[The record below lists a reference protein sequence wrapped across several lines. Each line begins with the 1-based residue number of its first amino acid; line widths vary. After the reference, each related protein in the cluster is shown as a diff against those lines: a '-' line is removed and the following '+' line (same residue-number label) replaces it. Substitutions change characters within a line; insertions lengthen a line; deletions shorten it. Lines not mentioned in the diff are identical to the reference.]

1 MYELGSSP
9 KSLIES
15 LELVRLHSPPHI
27 LGKLL
32 DVCNNPEGSIEELA
46 NIIEIDAALTSR
58 VIMAANSVAF
68 AINEPLDSMT
78 HTLTLLGHERVKT
91 MVLTL
96 SIQQLFSGLSPS
108 KKEFACNAWVDA
120 LYCAVFAEHLSQAVD
135 YEIPRDAYLAG
146 LLHDF
151 GQMVFD
157 ARHHEQYIEVM
168 SQNSEAEVVNQEIL
182 KFGISH
188 SELGADIIEHWPSLS
203 VTIADAVRY
212 HHEAE
217 EQLQGADMLCRIL
230 AEASELAW
238 HWSHKGKPDPKWRSA
253 LIDQD
258 DMVAIY
264 QQVQQRI
271 EQLGVTLGIADTAAG
286 GLTRA
291 RLASHIEK
299 ETIRLARKIRDASL
313 VKVLSCDDARAPQLD
328 TPRGLLSRIS
338 REMQLLFSIADIAL
352 LLPDTENPDYLSFY
366 QVNPRQPVSRFA
378 IDNNNSQIIRGYLEK
393 RMVWIELEKKHD
405 PVAPISDRQ
414 IIRRLHH
421 EIALSLPLGNGEQ
434 VVGAIVIGVNRAQ
447 KNSLDNLSTLIS
459 GYLKNVASQ
468 WLLQEQALSRKSIED
483 DLQEELEQ
491 RDVNKLVHEISNPL
505 SVIGNYIDIIKS
517 NQKADGTDND
527 REFEILKEEL
537 QRIGDIVLNF
547 KDARDSES
555 ATVSLNEE
563 LKICVPL
570 YIKSVSRSR
579 DVEIRWQL
587 DSNDA
592 EINISRDGLRQIVLN
607 LVKNAVE
614 AKGRDAEI
622 TISSRHFVNIDG
634 KVYAQFS
641 VADRGR
647 GVDAITRN
655 LLFAGSTSTKRGAN
669 RGLGLAVVAEIL
681 GNFGGHIKYLETEGG
696 GATFEVLIPL
706 LLNTS
711 DTIGGKNSR

>member
-32 DVCNNPEGSIEELA
+32 DVCNNPESSIEELA
-46 NIIEIDAALTSR
+46 EIIEIDAALSCR

-68 AINEPLDSMT
+68 AIIEPLDSMT
-78 HTLTLLGHERVKT
+78 RTLTLLGHERVKT

-96 SIQQLFSGLSPS
+96 SIQQLFSGLIPS
-108 KKEFACNAWVDA
+108 KKEFVCNAWVDS
-120 LYCAVFAEHLSQAVD
+120 LYCAVFAEHLAKAVD

-157 ARHHEQYIEVM
+157 ARHHEQYVEVM
-168 SQNSEAEVVNQEIL
+168 SQNSEAEVVSGEIQ
-182 KFGISH
+182 KFGTSH
-188 SELGADIIEHWPSLS
+188 SELGADIIESWPSLS
-203 VTIADAVRY
+203 MTIADAVRF
-212 HHEAE
+212 HHEDE

-230 AEASELAW
+230 AEASEMAW
-238 HWSHKGKPDPKWRSA
+238 HWSHKGKPDPKWCST
-253 LIDQD
+253 LIDRD
-258 DMVAIY
+258 GVVSMY
-264 QQVQQRI
+264 LRVQERVR
-271 EQLGVTLGIADTAAG
+271 QLAATLGIADTAAG

-291 RLASHIEK
+291 RLAGHIEK
-299 ETIRLARKIRDASL
+299 ETIRMARKIRDASL
-313 VKVLSCDDARAPQLD
+313 VKVLSCDDKHAAEVS

-352 LLPDTENPDYLSFY
+352 LVPDAENPDYLSFY

-378 IDNNNSQIIRGYLEK
+378 IDNNNSQIIQGYQEK
-393 RMVWIELEKKHD
+393 QAVWVELEKKNGQA
-405 PVAPISDRQ
+405 APISDRQ

-421 EIALSLPLGNGEQ
+421 ELALCLPLGHGQ
-434 VVGAIVIGVNRAQ
+434 QMVGAIVIGANHAQ

-459 GYLKNVASQ
+459 GYLKNIASQ
-468 WLLQEQALSRKSIED
+468 WLTRDQALNRQSIED

-491 RDVNKLVHEISNPL
+491 RDVGKLVHEISNPL

-517 NQKADGTDND
+517 NQKADDSDND
-527 REFEILKEEL
+527 REFQILKEEL

-547 KDARDSES
+547 RDSRDSES
-555 ATVSLNEE
+555 PTVSLNEE

-579 DVEIRWQL
+579 DIEVRWQL
-587 DSNDA
+587 DSSDA
-592 EINISRDGLRQIVLN
+592 EINISRDGLRQVVLN

-622 TISSRHFVNIDG
+622 TVSSHHFVNIDG
-634 KVYAQFS
+634 KAYAQFT

-655 LLFAGSTSTKRGAN
+655 LLFVASSSTKRGAN
-669 RGLGLAVVAEIL
+669 RGLGLSVVAEIL
-681 GNFGGHIKYLETEGG
+681 GNFNGHIKYLETEGG
-696 GATFEVLIPL
+696 GASFEVLIPL
-706 LLNTS
+706 LLNS
-711 DTIGGKNSR
+711 ADSIAGH